1 MPGNGRR
8 NPERLWGALSLLT
21 ALMVTGYFLLPLDA
35 LGPERPAVGWSA
47 FVLALVL
54 IAILLLKQ
62 MRDVLLDRTG
72 VHPGFVIPLLVALTV
87 LTFAAGYYTLAKD
100 PGQFVA
106 LHTKLD
112 ALYFTVVTLATVGYG
127 DIHPR
132 GQTARLVTMVQI
144 TYNLVFLTAAATTL
158 SHRFRRHVGRRWGG
172 RGQAGAGGHEG
183 DDPGP
188 EADDG
193 PNDDGPEDDGP
204 SDDGLDDD
212 GPHFR
217 L

>member
-1 MPGNGRR
+1 VPGGGQGGRR
-8 NPERLWGALSLLT
+8 NPERIWGALSVLT

-35 LGPERPAVGWSA
+35 FGPERPVIGWSV
-47 FVLALVL
+47 FVLTLAL
-54 IAILLLKQ
+54 IAVLLLKQ

-87 LTFAAGYYTLAKD
+87 LAFSAAYYTLAKE
-100 PGQFVA
+100 PGQFHG
-106 LHTKLD
+106 LRTRLD

-132 GQTARLVTMVQI
+132 GQTARMLAVVQI

-158 SHRFRRHVGRRWGG
+158 SHRFRRHVGRHWGERH
-172 RGQAGAGGHEG
+172 RGA
-183 DDPGP
+183 PGP
-188 EADDG
+188 GDEDARGDEGRDDG
-193 PNDDGPEDDGP
+193 QDDEGPP
-204 SDDGLDDD
+204 
-212 GPHFR
+212 FR